1 MKRLLYSLGFISAA
15 AILVVGCSEDTN
27 PDEYSLRE
35 EYLGE
40 WSANDR
46 EGWNAPAFYDISIT
60 AGDAAD
66 QILIHGLYNQPDVVL
81 EAYISDYE
89 VEIPAQMTADGIS
102 FAGSGKAN
110 VDFDQITFD
119 YTANDGSGSDEVK
132 TVCTR
137 K

>member
-1 MKRLLYSLGFISAA
+1 MKRLLRFTGIVSLF
-15 AILVVGCSEDTN
+15 AILVVGCAEDTS
-27 PDEYSLRE
+27 PDDYSIRE

-46 EGWNAPAFYDISIT
+46 EGWNAPAFYDIMIT
-60 AGDAAD
+60 AGDDAD
-66 QILIHGLYNQPDVVL
+66 QIYITGLYNHPSVVL
-81 EAYISDYE
+81 EAYINDYE
-89 VEIPAQMTADGIS
+89 VEIPSQISDSIS